1 MSAPDRV
8 RFWAAFCLINL
19 VVLPR
24 PGYSNELPATE
35 LLVYLNSDPAQ
46 TTKPLD
52 YMKLE
57 LGRLMTTAGYRV
69 EWRDARTSPHET
81 TSAKLIVVDL
91 LGACGTL
98 VGGRAG
104 EFGSISPKF
113 ASFASTAVSEGR
125 VLPFSSVDC
134 ASLTAALTGPL
145 ATEPGARR
153 DYLFGRAMARVLAH
167 EFYHVLLKT
176 GDHAH
181 EGIARPSFTATDLIT
196 EHFEFE
202 HSTLARLRLQHET
215 ILAASGAEAVGSR

>member
-24 PGYSNELPATE
+24 PGYSNEPPATE
-35 LLVYLNSDPAQ
+35 LLVYLNTDAAQ
-46 TTKPLD
+46 STKPLD

-69 EWRDARTSPHET
+69 EWRDAHNSKRET
-81 TSAKLIVVDL
+81 TSAKLIVVEL

-98 VGGRAG
+98 AGSRAG
-104 EFGSISPKF
+104 DSVAVPARF
-113 ASFASTAVSEGR
+113 ATTAVSEGR

-134 ASLTAALTGPL
+134 ASLNSALTGPL

-153 DYLFGRAMARVLAH
+153 DYLFGRAIARVLAH

-181 EGIARPSFTATDLIT
+181 EGIARPSFNVTDLIT

-202 HSTLARLRLQHET
+202 HSTLARLRRQPET
-215 ILAASGAEAVGSR
+215 ISAASSSDAVGR